1 MRDIDNLQ
9 NRMAHEEKTLAA
21 THEQIEAARAN
32 IETLRKKISD
42 TQRQIETT
50 EAHITKLQEHTTT
63 IEKRIALLREY
74 MEMVESGGEP
84 PVPLQSEPVVS
95 EAAADV
101 EALVDDMD
109 LDFVQPLPTAAP
121 TDTSTSTQDLDGP
134 ASFETIEE
142 ETLTDEVLPRTQT
155 FREELLLVLAYHRK
169 ALAAKDVA
177 RVFRRL
183 DYAPKLSPTSKNVK
197 TQVETDHHL
206 FEYATGDKI
215 ALTREGRTEAQRLL
229 ELLL

>member
-9 NRMAHEEKTLAA
+9 NRMAHEQVTLKA
-21 THEQIEAARAN
+21 THEQIQAARAN

-42 TQRQIETT
+42 AQRQIEAT
-50 EAHITKLQEHTTT
+50 EAHIAKLEEHTTT

-84 PVPLQSEPVVS
+84 PIPVQSEPAIV

-101 EALVDDMD
+101 DAEMDDMD
-109 LDFVQPLPTAAP
+109 LDFVQPLPTTAT
-121 TDTSTSTQDLDGP
+121 TDTSTSTQAVDGP
-134 ASFETIEE
+134 ISFETIEE
-142 ETLTDEVLPRTQT
+142 EILTDEVLPRTQT
-155 FREELLLVLAYHRK
+155 FGEELLLVLAYHRK

-197 TQVETDHHL
+197 THVETDDHL

-215 ALTREGRTEAQRLL
+215 ALTREGRAEAQRLL
-229 ELLL
+229 ERLL